1 MRFTTFIYLVLLIVI
16 ALSMQGVRDSLTYVF
31 VSEYEQKQLED
42 LLDSMD
48 SNEDAV
54 VIPKKKEGYD
64 I

>member
-1 MRFTTFIYLVLLIVI
+1 
-16 ALSMQGVRDSLTYVF
+16 MQGVRDSLTYVF

-54 VIPKKKEGYD
+54 VIPKNKEGYD